1 MQALDNVRVLD
12 LTHHIAGPYATRLFA
27 DLGADVIKIERP
39 GGDIARH
46 LPPFKGGSPDP
57 ERSGLFFYLNC
68 NKRSVVLD
76 LKSDAGREALAAIA
90 RRADLVVESFSPGT
104 LDRLGIGLDFF
115 RAINPALPVV
125 SISNFGQTGP
135 YRDYRLSELTL
146 YGFAGEM
153 YSMGLTERE
162 PVKMAGTAALFESGA
177 AAAVAMMGALFAA
190 KRFGIGQHVD
200 ISLAETHFGGVD
212 RRHATAIAYQFSGR
226 KTIRAAGGGAGMPQG
241 IYPCA
246 DGYVEFTNAGL
257 RPDRIDDMLGHPDW
271 NQQPQFQDPVQ
282 RLDPYVIEEWNAYFL
297 GWCLERTKREVWA
310 EARRA
315 KVLCGPLFT
324 MEDLFEDDHFR
335 GRGFWAT
342 VDHPALGTVEMPGRP
357 FIMGKGG
364 WQLRRPA
371 PLLGQ
376 HTEEVLRE
384 CGLDDGAIARVTA
397 ASGGVR

>member
-1 MQALDNVRVLD
+1 MQALDDVRVLD
-12 LTHHIAGPYATRLFA
+12 LTHHIAGPYATRLLA
-27 DLGADVIKIERP
+27 DLGADVIKVEKP
-39 GGDIARH
+39 GGDIARM
-46 LPPFKGGSPDP
+46 LPPFKGGEPHP

-76 LKSDAGREALAAIA
+76 LREPAGKAALEALAKRSHI
-90 RRADLVVESFSPGT
+90 VVESFAPGT
-104 LDRLGIGLDFF
+104 LDRLGVGLDFF
-115 RAINPALPVV
+115 RRINPSLPVV

-177 AAAVAMMGALFAA
+177 AASVAIMAALWAA

-246 DGYVEFTNAGL
+246 DGYVEFTNASL
-257 RPDRIDDMLGHPDW
+257 RPDRVDDMLGHPDW
-271 NQQPQFQDPVQ
+271 NQQPQFQDPVK
-282 RLDPYVIEEWNAYFL
+282 RLDPYVIEEWNTYFL
-297 GWCLERTKREVWA
+297 TWCLERTKREIWA

-315 KVLCGPLFT
+315 KVLCGPLFS
-324 MEDLFEDDHFR
+324 MEDLFEDEHFR
-335 GRGFWAT
+335 GRGFWAHT
-342 VDHPALGTVEMPGRP
+342 RHPELGDVEFPGRP

-364 WQLRRPA
+364 WKLRRPA

-384 CGLDDGAIARVTA
+384 AGLDDATIAQVCAAGGAR
-397 ASGGVR
+397 

>member
-1 MQALDNVRVLD
+1 MQALDDVRVLD
-12 LTHHIAGPYATRLFA
+12 LTHHIAGPYATRLLG
-27 DLGADVIKIERP
+27 DLGADVIKVERP
-39 GGDIARH
+39 GGDIART
-46 LPPFKGGSPDP
+46 LPPFRGGVPHP

-68 NKRSVVLD
+68 NKRSIVLD
-76 LKSDAGREALAAIA
+76 LREASGKVALEALA
-90 RRADLVVESFSPGT
+90 RRSDVVVENFAPGT
-104 LDRLGIGLDFF
+104 LEKLGLGLDFF
-115 RAINPALPVV
+115 RRINPALPVV

-177 AAAVAMMGALFAA
+177 ATAVAIMGALWAA

-212 RRHATAIAYQFSGR
+212 RRHATAIGYQFSGR
-226 KTIRAAGGGAGMPQG
+226 RTMRAAGGGAGMPQG

-246 DGYVEFTNAGL
+246 DGYVEFANASL
-257 RPDRIDDMLGHPDW
+257 RPDRIDDMLGHPEW
-271 NQQPQFQDPVQ
+271 NQQPQYQDPVK
-282 RLDPYVIEEWNAYFL
+282 RLDPYVIEEWNTYFL
-297 GWCLERTKREVWA
+297 AWCLERTKREVWA

-315 KVLCGPLFT
+315 KVLCGPLFS
-324 MEDLFEDDHFR
+324 MEDLFVDDHFR
-335 GRGFWAT
+335 GRGFWTRAN
-342 VDHPALGTVEMPGRP
+342 HAELGEVEFPGRP

-364 WQLRRPA
+364 WALRRVA

-384 CGLDDGAIARVTA
+384 AGVDDAAIGHILAAGGAR
-397 ASGGVR
+397 